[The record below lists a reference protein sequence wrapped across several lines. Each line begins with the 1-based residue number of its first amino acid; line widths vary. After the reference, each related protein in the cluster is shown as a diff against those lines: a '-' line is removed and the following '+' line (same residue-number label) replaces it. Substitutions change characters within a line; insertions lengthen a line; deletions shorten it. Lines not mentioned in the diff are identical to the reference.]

1 MLPILLKTNRIIQ
14 DLNFY
19 KIKIRQI
26 KNDKA
31 RDKANLL
38 LKKLKEYIADLD
50 QAHRIRTVGD
60 LRPNLF
66 TYHREQIY
74 KTRMTLDTIIKENK
88 K

>member
-31 RDKANLL
+31 RDKADLL

-74 KTRMTLDTIIKENK
+74 KIRMSLDTIIKENNK
-88 K
+88 

>member
-1 MLPILLKTNRIIQ
+1 MSKVRVKQAKKVL
-14 DLNFY
+14 
-19 KIKIRQI
+19 
-26 KNDKA
+26 
-31 RDKANLL
+31 LL

-74 KTRMTLDTIIKENK
+74 KTRMSLDTIIKENNK
-88 K
+88 

>member
-74 KTRMTLDTIIKENK
+74 KTRKMLDNIIKEN
-88 K
+88 